1 MSKNLCGREDERP
14 TKANTSS
21 LRGRP
26 RSGPLIS
33 LSDLRLRETQR
44 MSQQDGLLCMLFM
57 QIIMLNTACENPSTL
72 FKFLSYQLPPYAKL
86 SSAQSK
92 YFNEAK
98 GFIQRQMEEEAANI
112 IPKADLPTPVTCKSG
127 GFENKSR
134 KTWRLGPQTW
144 RFSKYVSNHKKSTLE
159 FWTTSSHLDL
169 CSRLSFPRNPC
180 APMFHWNEADIY
192 IVPSFISQI
201 G

>member
-1 MSKNLCGREDERP
+1 MWTWGREADQSKHQLPARP
-14 TKANTSS
+14 AS
-21 LRGRP
+21 LW
-26 RSGPLIS
+26 SS

-98 GFIQRQMEEEAANI
+98 AFIQRQMEEEAANI
-112 IPKADLPTPVTCKSG
+112 IPKDSLALSSQWFVWWYYCRFRGLETTLRSWIHHCRNGGRPILEHWRAIWPSSQRYPKDVSARWIAMHIIYAD
-127 GFENKSR
+127 
-134 KTWRLGPQTW
+134 
-144 RFSKYVSNHKKSTLE
+144 YY
-159 FWTTSSHLDL
+159 
-169 CSRLSFPRNPC
+169 
-180 APMFHWNEADIY
+180 A
-192 IVPSFISQI
+192 
-201 G
+201 

>member
-21 LRGRP
+21 LRGRS

-72 FKFLSYQLPPYAKL
+72 FKFLSYQLPPYV
-86 SSAQSK
+86 
-92 YFNEAK
+92 
-98 GFIQRQMEEEAANI
+98 
-112 IPKADLPTPVTCKSG
+112 DLPTPVTCKSG

-144 RFSKYVSNHKKSTLE
+144 RFSKYVSNNKKSIIPKTYL
-159 FWTTSSHLDL
+159 SHFVILLHSRVLD
-169 CSRLSFPRNPC
+169 
-180 APMFHWNEADIY
+180 NEQ
-192 IVPSFISQI
+192 PS
-201 G
+201 